1 MDFSTIEITSKK
13 VRGNNVDISTIE
25 ITSKQVR
32 ENNLYFLTI
41 EITSKKYVES
51 TWIFRPSKLHRKSTW
66 NRRGN
71 SSKFGL
77 RRIDVISTSN
87 PRRFDVVCP
96 LGKYFTNP
104 MTGRTYHV
112 NSKVFFSVLLISSQQ
127 MKLILLMAS
136 SLDGLIKAVDVE
148 RIDKI

>member
-32 ENNLYFLTI
+32 ENNLDFSTIQITSKQVREKNLDYLTT
-41 EITSKKYVES
+41 EITSEKYVES
-51 TWIFRPSKLHRKSTW
+51 TWIFRPSKLHQKSMW

-71 SSKFGL
+71 STKFGL

-87 PRRFDVVCP
+87 PRRFDVLYP
-96 LGKYFTNP
+96 LGLLLNADYLL
-104 MTGRTYHV
+104 TGYE
-112 NSKVFFSVLLISSQQ
+112 LIS
-127 MKLILLMAS
+127 K
-136 SLDGLIKAVDVE
+136 K
-148 RIDKI
+148 IDSC